1 MLQGVA
7 ALKLKGNLYFLIS
20 LHTHSN
26 KHILV
31 MNSAFPHK
39 NWLKDFPVRHF
50 VTHSTFMSR
59 TTFNLKEYISVNIA
73 ITVIFNLN
81 INHVY
86 IYNRFSKTCYYK
98 YLVI

>member
-1 MLQGVA
+1 M
-7 ALKLKGNLYFLIS
+7 
-20 LHTHSN
+20 
-26 KHILV
+26 
-31 MNSAFPHK
+31 
-39 NWLKDFPVRHF
+39 KDFPVRHF
-50 VTHSTFMSR
+50 VSR
-59 TTFNLKEYISVNIA
+59 TAFDPKEYISVNIA